1 MEVFV
6 VILIFLAIGGGI
18 AWRVYTSTSHSSS
31 VEGMLLKRE
40 AAIIDCK
47 SENVGGR
54 HINDCA
60 IRTTV
65 VFSDGFKFISHKSS
79 FLPSYGIG
87 AHYVGVDALLLEEI
101 KGDALTAHAKA
112 FEKQERRKG
121 GAL

>member
-1 MEVFV
+1 MEVFI
-6 VILIFLAIGGGI
+6 VILVFLAIGGGI

-31 VEGMLLKRE
+31 TAGLKLVKK
-40 AAIIDCK
+40 AVIVDCK
-47 SENVGGR
+47 TENVGGR

-87 AHYVGVDALLLEEI
+87 VHYVGVDALLLEEI

-112 FEKQERRKG
+112 FEKQERRNG